1 MIHEVIVMLIKGES
15 KSKRQKEDEKIRI
28 IKKVLSKRE
37 NKNAIKDHG
46 LFNSDHNNSHYL
58 LQFCNIFLADFFNM
72 NLKLV

>member
-1 MIHEVIVMLIKGES
+1 MIHKVIVMLIKSES

-37 NKNAIKDHG
+37 NKNVIMDHE
-46 LFNSDHNNSHYL
+46 LFNSDYKNSHYL